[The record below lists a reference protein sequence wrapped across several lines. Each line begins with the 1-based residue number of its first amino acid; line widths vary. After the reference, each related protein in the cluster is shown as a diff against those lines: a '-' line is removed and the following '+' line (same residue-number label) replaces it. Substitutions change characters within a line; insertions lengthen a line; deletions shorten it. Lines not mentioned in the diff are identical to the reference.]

1 MFSFLPSLSSLIL
14 DYSLR
19 SVKWKNQNTVK
30 RSTIRDERSDSS
42 DDEGGT
48 EEEGESK
55 SEGEVEGD

>member
-1 MFSFLPSLSSLIL
+1 M
-14 DYSLR
+14 
-19 SVKWKNQNTVK
+19 KWKNQNTVK
-30 RSTIRDERSDSS
+30 RFTVRDERSDSS